1 MTDIAYV
8 GFDCSSKAIHCVVL
22 DSEYNL
28 ITKKKWASKEKTFE
42 ERFKEFSMSFWAD
55 LSKIYITDT
64 GKEQVKVA
72 IEQAILIQN
81 PKTTI
86 EIANV
91 IGCVRAGCHRNNYD
105 VVVVD
110 NSRWKKSVIGNG
122 NASKADILS
131 HAKEIWGDVFE
142 EQDFADAACIAAWR
156 LKEDLSESTEN
167 E

>member
-1 MTDIAYV
+1 MTEVAYV

-22 DSEYNL
+22 DSEYRL
-28 ITKKKWASKEKTFE
+28 ITKKKWSSKAKTFD
-42 ERFKEFSMSFWAD
+42 ERFKEFSVSFWDD

-64 GKEQVKVA
+64 EKTQVKVA

-105 VVVVD
+105 VIVVD
-110 NSRWKKSVIGNG
+110 NRRWKKVVIGNG
-122 NASKADILS
+122 NANKADILS
-131 HAKEIWGDVFE
+131 HAQDVWGDVFE

-156 LKEDLSESTEN
+156 IKEALSES
-167 E
+167 

>member
-1 MTDIAYV
+1 MTEIAYV

-22 DSEYNL
+22 DSEYKL
-28 ITKKKWASKEKTFE
+28 ITKKKWASSKKTFE
-42 ERFKEFSMSFWAD
+42 ERFHEFSMSFWAD

-64 GKEQVKVA
+64 GEEQVKVA

-86 EIANV
+86 EIAIV
-91 IGCVRAGCHRNNYD
+91 IGCVRAGCHRNNYN
-105 VVVVD
+105 VIVVD
-110 NSRWKKSVIGNG
+110 NRRWKKSVIGNG

-131 HAKEIWGDVFE
+131 HAQDVWGDVFE

-156 LKEDLSESTEN
+156 LKEDLSESQED